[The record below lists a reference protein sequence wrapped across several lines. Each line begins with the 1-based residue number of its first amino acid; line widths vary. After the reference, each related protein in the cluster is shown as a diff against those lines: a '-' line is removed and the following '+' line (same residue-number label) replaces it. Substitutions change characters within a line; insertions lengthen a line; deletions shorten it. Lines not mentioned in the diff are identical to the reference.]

1 MATPM
6 QKLTPL
12 FKPFIKN
19 SGFSLQSAL
28 LATVLS
34 PLIIAVSI
42 NIYQNYSP
50 KLAPDVTFSTLTGEK
65 IALKA
70 LHGKPVLVTF
80 WASDCPECLKEI
92 PIFTELYE
100 NYHSKGLEIIAV
112 AMPYDPPNHVIALNQ
127 EKHIPYPIALDLD
140 TEVVHAFDNVQVTPT
155 TFLINP
161 QGIIDLKIIGKI
173 DFNALKTHIETY
185 IKG

>member
-12 FKPFIKN
+12 LNPFIKN

-28 LATVLS
+28 LATVLI
-34 PLIIAVSI
+34 PLSIAVGFSL
-42 NIYQNYSP
+42 YHHYSTQ
-50 KLAPDVTFSTLTGEK
+50 LAPNISFSTLSGQK
-65 IALKA
+65 IELKA
-70 LHGKPVLVTF
+70 LQGKPVLVTF

-92 PIFTELYE
+92 PIFIALYE

-173 DFNALKTHIETY
+173 DFNALKTHIDTY